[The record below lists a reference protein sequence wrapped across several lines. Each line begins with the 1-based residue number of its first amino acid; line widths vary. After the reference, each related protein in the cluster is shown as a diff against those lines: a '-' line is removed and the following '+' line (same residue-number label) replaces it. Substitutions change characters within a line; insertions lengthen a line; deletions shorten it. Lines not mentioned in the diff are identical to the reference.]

1 MLHLK
6 LVLKYLL
13 GIAFALAG
21 ANHFWHTP
29 FYLSMMP
36 PYLSWHLF
44 LVYLS
49 GVLESTAG
57 VALLLPGCTHLAAWS
72 IIAISIGVFP
82 ANLHMAL
89 HSEQFPQF
97 SAAALWIR
105 LPLQAVIIAWAYWFT
120 RPVAGLAQPVTIGAT
135 NTYNKI

>member
-6 LVLKYLL
+6 LALKYLL
-13 GIAFALAG
+13 GVAFALAG

-36 PYLSWHLF
+36 PYLPWHLF

-49 GVLESTAG
+49 GVLESAAG
-57 VALLLPGCTHLAAWS
+57 IALLIPGCARFAAWS
-72 IIAISIGVFP
+72 IIAIAIGVFP

-89 HSEQFPQF
+89 HTEFFPQF
-97 SAAALWIR
+97 SATALWIR

-120 RPVAGLAQPVTIGAT
+120 RPEIR
-135 NTYNKI
+135 